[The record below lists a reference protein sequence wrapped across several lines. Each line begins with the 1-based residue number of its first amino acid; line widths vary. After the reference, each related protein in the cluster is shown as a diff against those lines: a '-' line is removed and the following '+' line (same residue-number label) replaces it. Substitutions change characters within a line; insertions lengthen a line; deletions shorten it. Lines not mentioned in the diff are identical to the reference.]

1 MNGKL
6 VNPNHLV
13 YDVTIVYPTY
23 TKYVTSVN
31 EPHISDEGGVPM
43 LLTLDTEDKVHKFN
57 MNKAD
62 RYEYKMVKKE
72 EARDVK

>member
-1 MNGKL
+1 MQNKNDL
-6 VNPNHLV
+6 M

-43 LLTLDTEDKVHKFN
+43 LLTLDPKGKIHKFN

-62 RYEYKMVKKE
+62 RYEYGIIKKE
-72 EARDVK
+72 AARDA